1 MEIDVVILAA
11 GLSRRMGTSKVL
23 LPWRGGTLLEA
34 ACQVYGD
41 LGGKRIVVIGGERA
55 EEAARIVNACGFTAV
70 YNEKPEA
77 GQSRSLAL
85 GIAALADSARPVLCA
100 VADQPLMTK
109 EAAGQMQV
117 AYSKLEQNDKPI
129 LCPLYGPNKE
139 RGNPVI
145 FSPDWKDALQQL
157 VGDEGGRRL
166 IRGAAKEYVQFIEIS
181 EPIGVDVDTPFE
193 YEQLYNRRG
202 KI

>member
-1 MEIDVVILAA
+1 M
-11 GLSRRMGTSKVL
+11 
-23 LPWRGGTLLEA
+23 
-34 ACQVYGD
+34 
-41 LGGKRIVVIGGERA
+41 
-55 EEAARIVNACGFTAV
+55 
-70 YNEKPEA
+70 
-77 GQSRSLAL
+77 
-85 GIAALADSARPVLCA
+85 
-100 VADQPLMTK
+100 
-109 EAAGQMQV
+109 
-117 AYSKLEQNDKPI
+117 
-129 LCPLYGPNKE
+129 YGPNKE

-181 EPIGVDVDTPFE
+181 EPIGVDVDTPFG